1 MYISFSGIL
10 ADPFFHI
17 LWWKYLIC
25 MWKDIFSYKTI
36 IKSDWCTLD
45 SRESPFVASQHH
57 ESRVFKA
64 LPAVRVRSVCFG
76 LLEIKGWGRGWGS
89 GGVLHSP
96 IRRIP
101 VTRVG
106 VESLTGRRQK
116 VEERCQ
122 LGSHQ
127 PRHSVCHSGSSL
139 HDAWTSACD
148 SRNIPDCQ
156 TFNYITPHQVV
167 CSTSHC
173 WKKETACSHQRSP
186 QSAQTQPGG
195 KREDSRAAEMSS
207 IRFPLV
213 AWRTNIKQWGRRM
226 FSFHKF
232 EIKKQTCPWRGLAGG
247 MSRGLQL

>member
-1 MYISFSGIL
+1 MHTGFKRV
-10 ADPFFHI
+10 PFLLLHSIMKVAF
-17 LWWKYLIC
+17 LKLCLLSEWDLC
-25 MWKDIFSYKTI
+25 V
-36 IKSDWCTLD
+36 LD
-45 SRESPFVASQHH
+45 CWRSR
-57 ESRVFKA
+57 
-64 LPAVRVRSVCFG
+64 
-76 LLEIKGWGRGWGS
+76 GWGGGVGGS

-116 VEERCQ
+116 AEERCQ

-127 PRHSVCHSGSSL
+127 PRHSVCHFGSLL

-167 CSTSHC
+167 CSTSRC
-173 WKKETACSHQRSP
+173 WKK
-186 QSAQTQPGG
+186 
-195 KREDSRAAEMSS
+195 KRRAATNAPPSRPRRQTWGFQS
-207 IRFPLV
+207 GWNVLSQVSTF

-232 EIKKQTCPWRGLAGG
+232 EIKKQTCPWRGLAVG
-247 MSRGLQL
+247 MSGGLQL